1 MRCTRSGGTREP
13 RQPDHA
19 HSEHANSCGLSGI
32 QHPPTAYF
40 EKSKSALGIPQMIFR
55 KLPVV
60 PQEGQG
66 AVFIDIFLESF
77 IWLNLYKGTDTP
89 TLKSL
94 PNQDPYLATYI
105 RNDINIGSSP

>member
-1 MRCTRSGGTREP
+1 M
-13 RQPDHA
+13 
-19 HSEHANSCGLSGI
+19 

-66 AVFIDIFLESF
+66 AVLIDIFLDSF
-77 IWLNLYKGTDTP
+77 MRLNLYKGTDTP

-94 PNQDPYLATYI
+94 PTLSLYGHLHLNYFS
-105 RNDINIGSSP
+105 IGLELVDSMASTGFSVASC

>member
-66 AVFIDIFLESF
+66 AVFIDIFLDSF
-77 IWLNLYKGTDTP
+77 IRLNLYKGTDTP

-94 PNQDPYLATYI
+94 P
-105 RNDINIGSSP
+105 